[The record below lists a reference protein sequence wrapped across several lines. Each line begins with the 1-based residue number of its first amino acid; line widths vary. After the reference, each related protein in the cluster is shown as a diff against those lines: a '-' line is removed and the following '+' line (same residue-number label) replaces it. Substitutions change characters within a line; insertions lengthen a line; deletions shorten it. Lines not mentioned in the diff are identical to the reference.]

1 MKFIDCLLISLK
13 FGCASPNSVQ
23 PLLNL
28 IITLLLKKLITLE
41 YLYPRQLK
49 KPIMSR
55 FDSTGKF

>member
-1 MKFIDCLLISLK
+1 FKINI
-13 FGCASPNSVQ
+13 
-23 PLLNL
+23 
-28 IITLLLKKLITLE
+28 KKLINLE